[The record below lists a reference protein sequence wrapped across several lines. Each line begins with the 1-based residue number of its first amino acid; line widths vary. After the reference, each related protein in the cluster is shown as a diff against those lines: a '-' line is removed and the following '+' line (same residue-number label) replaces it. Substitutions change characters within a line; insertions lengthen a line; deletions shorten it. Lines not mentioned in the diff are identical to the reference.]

1 SERLITQENLISTR
15 KQSKGGFSV
24 RLVQGQPA
32 AADWKSSR
40 SGFLVGLRFEGVSM
54 WERCTVKGGRT

>member
-1 SERLITQENLISTR
+1 M
-15 KQSKGGFSV
+15 

-40 SGFLVGLRFEGVSM
+40 SGFLVGLRFEG
-54 WERCTVKGGRT
+54 